1 MEVERL
7 GLNGLDRRGTF
18 AGRGLIDTHQHQGLA
33 RTQPMH
39 DAELFQQ
46 SHCRRPVQWHR
57 LLDQAV
63 ARMLPPTCVLCG
75 APGTCGLDLCA
86 GCLEDLPHNHH
97 ACSRCAH
104 PLPWDLQATGV
115 CGTCQGQPPPQD
127 ASHIPFLYQ
136 DAIPSLVIGAKFHG
150 RLNLARLLGLCL
162 ARSLRQEGISRP
174 DIILPVPLHPQRM
187 RERGYN
193 QALEIAR
200 ALSRELAIPVDPSL
214 CARLR
219 ATPPQVG
226 LEREERR
233 HNVRGAFG
241 VIGPVAARHLVILD
255 DVVTT
260 GGTAGELAR
269 VLRQAGAARIDL
281 WAVAR
286 TP

>member
-1 MEVERL
+1 MQAA
-7 GLNGLDRRGTF
+7 D
-18 AGRGLIDTHQHQGLA
+18 
-33 RTQPMH
+33 
-39 DAELFQQ
+39 LF
-46 SHCRRPVQWHR
+46 HPAPWRPAVQWQR

-63 ARMLPPTCVLCG
+63 ARLLPPTCVLCG
-75 APGTCGLDLCA
+75 APGTRGLDLCP
-86 GCLEDLPHNHH
+86 GCLADLPHNHH
-97 ACSRCAH
+97 PCSRCAH

-115 CGTCQGQPPPQD
+115 CGACQRQPPPQD

-162 ARSLRQEGISRP
+162 ARSLRQEGIRRP
-174 DIILPVPLHPQRM
+174 DIIIPVPLHPQRM

-241 VIGPVAARHLVILD
+241 VIGPVAGGHLVILD

>member
-1 MEVERL
+1 MPAADPLRP
-7 GLNGLDRRGTF
+7 
-18 AGRGLIDTHQHQGLA
+18 A
-33 RTQPMH
+33 P
-39 DAELFQQ
+39 
-46 SHCRRPVQWHR
+46 RRPGVQWQR
-57 LLDQAV
+57 LLDQPV
-63 ARMLPPTCVLCG
+63 ARLLPPTCVLCG
-75 APGTCGLDLCA
+75 APGTGGLDLCP
-86 GCLEDLPHNHH
+86 GCLADLPHNRHP
-97 ACSRCAH
+97 CSRCAH
-104 PLPWDLQATGV
+104 PLPWDLQASGV
-115 CGTCQGQPPPQD
+115 CGACQSLPPPQD
-127 ASHIPFLYQ
+127 ASHIPFLYR

-150 RLNLARLLGLCL
+150 RLNHARLLGLCL
-162 ARSLRQEGISRP
+162 ARSLRQEGIRRP
-174 DIILPVPLHPQRM
+174 DIIIPVPLHPQRI

-200 ALSRELAIPVDPSL
+200 ALSRELAIPVEPSL

-219 ATPPQVG
+219 STPPQVG

-233 HNVRGAFG
+233 NNVRGAFG
-241 VIGPVAARHLVILD
+241 VMGPVTGGHLVILD

>member
-1 MEVERL
+1 MPVTDL
-7 GLNGLDRRGTF
+7 PHPGSW
-18 AGRGLIDTHQHQGLA
+18 
-33 RTQPMH
+33 RT
-39 DAELFQQ
+39 A
-46 SHCRRPVQWHR
+46 VQWQR
-57 LLDQAV
+57 LLLDQAV
-63 ARMLPPTCVLCG
+63 ARLLPPTCVLCG
-75 APGTCGLDLCA
+75 APGALGLDLCP
-86 GCLEDLPHNHH
+86 GCLADLPHNHH
-97 ACSRCAH
+97 PCIRCAH

-115 CGTCQGQPPPQD
+115 CGACQHQPPPQD

-162 ARSLRQEGISRP
+162 ARSLRQQGVLQP
-174 DIILPVPLHPQRM
+174 DIIIPVPLHPHRL

-200 ALSRELAIPVDPSL
+200 ALSRELAIPVDPGL

-226 LEREERR
+226 LEREERQ

-241 VIGPVAARHLVILD
+241 VMGPVAGGHLVILE

-260 GGTAGELAR
+260 GGTTGELAR